1 MSFLGRIII
10 YVIANSLAILA
21 ADRLI
26 PGFVFFGGWQ
36 DLLLAGAILGI
47 INAIIKPILKFL
59 AFPVIFLTLGLFSI
73 IINIAL
79 LYLAESLIPQLQI
92 DSFWSALGGVIII
105 SIVNSIILSLAK
117 PKNEEK

>member
-1 MSFLGRIII
+1 MSFLIRIIVHI
-10 YVIANSLAILA
+10 VANSIAILA

-26 PGFVFFGGWQ
+26 PGFVFFGDWQ

-47 INAIIKPILKFL
+47 INAILKPVLKLL
-59 AFPVIFLTLGLFSI
+59 ALPVIFLTLGLFSI

-92 DSFWSALGGVIII
+92 DGFWSAAGGVIII
-105 SIVNSIILSLAK
+105 SIVNSLIMSIAK
-117 PKNEEK
+117 NKENQ

>member
-10 YVIANSLAILA
+10 YIVVNSLAILV

-26 PGFVFFGGWQ
+26 SGFVFFGDWQ

-47 INAIIKPILKFL
+47 INAILKPILRFL
-59 AFPVIFLTLGLFSI
+59 ALPIIFLTLGLFSI

-92 DSFWSALGGVIII
+92 DGFWSAFAAVIVI
-105 SIVNSIILSLAK
+105 SIVNGIILSLAK
-117 PKNEEK
+117 PKNEE